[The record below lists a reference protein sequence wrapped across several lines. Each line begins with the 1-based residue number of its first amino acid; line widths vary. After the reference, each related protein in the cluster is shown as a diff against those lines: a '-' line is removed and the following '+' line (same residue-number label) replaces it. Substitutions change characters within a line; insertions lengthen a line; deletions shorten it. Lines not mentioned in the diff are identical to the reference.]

1 MSIAHF
7 QKACQALI
15 QQAVEALASSPH
27 LTQAQR
33 NVRAE
38 AVVSAIMAFL
48 PTEPLQVMLA
58 SQAVGHHLGVL
69 DTFQQIHNRALA
81 DGISV
86 KMRSISIG
94 ETRMMLMLVQ
104 ELRRVRKEMIA
115 VARSEQEAIDARR
128 MAAPAPVVETPAVE
142 APAPMPLATPVHA
155 PVPSPV
161 AAAPVTAPVA
171 ATPAAPPPPSL
182 ADIRMAAETVGDTE
196 FAAHIAAFETA
207 LNDMQQTLR
216 EADALDA
223 PTAAAASG
231 HLAAI
236 TPPGLLT
243 ARR

>member
-7 QKACQALI
+7 QQSCQALI
-15 QQAVEALASSPH
+15 ALAVEAFATSPH
-27 LTQAQR
+27 LTAAQR
-33 NVRAE
+33 KIRSE

-48 PTEPLQVMLA
+48 PTEPVQVMLA

-69 DTFQQIHNRALA
+69 DTFQQIFNRALA

-94 ETRMMLMLVQ
+94 ETRMTLSLTS

-115 VARSEQEAIDARR
+115 VAQMEREAMDARR
-128 MAAPAPVVETPAVE
+128 MATPAPVVAAPVVESPAVEPPPPEAMPFETPA
-142 APAPMPLATPVHA
+142 
-155 PVPSPV
+155 
-161 AAAPVTAPVA
+161 AAAPA
-171 ATPAAPPPPSL
+171 ALPPSL
-182 ADIRMAAETVGDTE
+182 ADIRLAAETVGDTE
-196 FAAHIAAFETA
+196 FAAHIAAFENA
-207 LNDMQQTLR
+207 LNDVQQTLR
-216 EADALDA
+216 EAEALDA

-236 TPPGLLT
+236 TPPGLVA

>member
-48 PTEPLQVMLA
+48 PTEPVQVMLA
-58 SQAVGHHLGVL
+58 SQAVGHHLGVM

-94 ETRMMLMLVQ
+94 ETRMMLLLVH
-104 ELRRVRKEMIA
+104 ELRRVRKEMTTA
-115 VARSEQEAIDARR
+115 AEAEREDRPAQPAAAAAAKPVARPIAAPTAVEVPVR
-128 MAAPAPVVETPAVE
+128 APAPV
-142 APAPMPLATPVHA
+142 
-155 PVPSPV
+155 
-161 AAAPVTAPVA
+161 AAS
-171 ATPAAPPPPSL
+171 PAAPPPSL
-182 ADIRMAAETVGDTE
+182 ADIRRAAEEVGDTE
-196 FAAHIAAFETA
+196 FAAHIADFEKA
-207 LNDMQQTLR
+207 LTDMAESLE
-216 EADALDA
+216 EARALDK
-223 PTAAAASG
+223 PTAAAANG
-231 HLAAI
+231 HLVAI
-236 TPPGLLT
+236 DPPGLAAV
-243 ARR
+243 ARS